1 MVPHIQ
7 VLDWILAVSFGMD
20 VGEAT
25 PVHPKLE
32 RLHNA
37 GDDTL
42 AIRPLPLESV
52 SRDNECVAAVDRN
65 GPVMQR

>member
-1 MVPHIQ
+1 
-7 VLDWILAVSFGMD
+7 MD